1 MDVRKQGYLYALIA
15 AIGWGTNFIA
25 CKLALEV
32 LPPVTLLF
40 FRFSIGVLILYGI
53 YRNRPR
59 PKIRKEDRKYIIG
72 IGAFGYFLTIAVQQ
86 IATDMID
93 ASVSSL
99 IHTMT
104 PVGIVFFAVFL
115 LKERTNRRQNIG
127 IGLSLAGAI
136 IIIGGAGGNNSL
148 GGILLA
154 FVGMLMWAL
163 TSVVIRKT
171 CQNYDAIWLTIYTTA
186 IASVCNIPAALAE
199 IQIRGI
205 QMENFSWLAV
215 IGILWLGSICTAGA
229 NLWWNQALERVP
241 ASACSLFYP
250 VMPFTTAAL
259 GIVLLG
265 EKITMNFLIGAGLI
279 VVGMIYTILGEMNDA
294 KKGTET

>member
-148 GGILLA
+148 
-154 FVGMLMWAL
+154 
-163 TSVVIRKT
+163 
-171 CQNYDAIWLTIYTTA
+171 
-186 IASVCNIPAALAE
+186 AE